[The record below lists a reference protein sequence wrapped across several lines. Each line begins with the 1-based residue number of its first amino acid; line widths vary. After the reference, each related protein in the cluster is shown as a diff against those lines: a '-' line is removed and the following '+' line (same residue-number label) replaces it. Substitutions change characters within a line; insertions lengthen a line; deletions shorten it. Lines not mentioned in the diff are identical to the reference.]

1 MKNKHEHPMNP
12 KVAKVGTII
21 LQILLG
27 VCVALAALGLL
38 GLLLRMLLC
47 MIRGVGKGDVGGKE
61 EEEENST
68 PSSGAGAVCEG
79 K

>member
-27 VCVALAALGLL
+27 VCVALAALVLL

-61 EEEENST
+61 EEENST